1 MIKGEKSMNVV
12 DVRFCGDFKKRTI
25 AFCKDELNYHIN
37 ESGCADEYHD
47 EICAQIELLYR
58 LGDECSARKY
68 KNQYLKSLNEQI
80 REEPD
85 FETRATL
92 RLLKDEF
99 KLVVWENLVA

>member
-1 MIKGEKSMNVV
+1 MNDVV

-47 EICAQIELLYR
+47 EVCAQIELLYR
-58 LGDECSARKY
+58 LGDERSAKKY
-68 KNQYLKSLNEQI
+68 KNQYLKAINKLI

-85 FETRATL
+85 FEARGTL

-99 KLVVWENLVA
+99 NLLVWDSLVA